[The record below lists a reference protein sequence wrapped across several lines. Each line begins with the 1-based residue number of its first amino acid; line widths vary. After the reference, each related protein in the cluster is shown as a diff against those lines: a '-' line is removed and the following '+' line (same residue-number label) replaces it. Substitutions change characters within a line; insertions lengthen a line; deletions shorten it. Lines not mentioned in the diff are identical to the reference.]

1 MLTLI
6 LTGSKCGRSQAH
18 EICDLFIANMY
29 PSTALNPEITPEPIA
44 RNEMEGG
51 FEKGT
56 AMFKPTLFNR
66 KV

>member
-1 MLTLI
+1 MPEM
-6 LTGSKCGRSQAH
+6 CN
-18 EICDLFIANMY
+18 LFIADMY
-29 PSTALNPEITPEPIA
+29 LSTALKPEVTPEPIA

-66 KV
+66 KE